1 MTMTQ
6 LPPSAPPP
14 PGEASASDNAGP
26 AMVWRPPNGSPAA
39 SLLREL
45 RQGWKEL
52 PLPAMVAAWA
62 TLTLSALA
70 LWALLFVYV
79 FSGLQQQRTNSVLYS
94 QFRQELTAEQT
105 VAPIGG
111 IITPGAPVALIE
123 APIDGLRSMVIVEGT
138 SSGNLMDGPGHKR
151 DTPLPGQPGTSEIY
165 GRSVSY
171 GAPFANIDQLRRGQ
185 KIKVTTGQGV
195 FTYLVEGKRKPG
207 DPKPYMLGVG
217 GIGKSRMSLITSA
230 GSSIAPTDTLIVDT
244 IIDGD
249 PQPAPRGR
257 PTNIPGDETAM
268 KGDTS
273 QVVEVVLWLEAL
285 ILVAGG
291 IVWARVRWGKKQAW
305 VVGVPVLLAT
315 LWLTSNSVMLALPNL
330 I

>member
-1 MTMTQ
+1 
-6 LPPSAPPP
+6 
-14 PGEASASDNAGP
+14 
-26 AMVWRPPNGSPAA
+26 
-39 SLLREL
+39 
-45 RQGWKEL
+45 
-52 PLPAMVAAWA
+52 MVAAWA